1 MSQVG
6 GGFYFKIIVLVG
18 VGMGVMRLVVTACER
33 VGDGVGEVARRV
45 LQCSFDLYGLE
56 RG

>member
-6 GGFYFKIIVLVG
+6 GGVYFKIIVLVG